1 MYLYFYQS
9 VLEDVHAAADDD
21 EDEEEDMPVPGTP
34 PQKKVR
40 YIIVLSKQE

>member
-1 MYLYFYQS
+1 MYLYFFQS
-9 VLEDVHAAADDD
+9 VLEDVHAADDD

-40 YIIVLSKQE
+40 YGLVLSKQD

>member
-1 MYLYFYQS
+1 MYLYFFQS
-9 VLEDVHAAADDD
+9 VLEDVHAADDDD

-40 YIIVLSKQE
+40 YVLVLSKQD